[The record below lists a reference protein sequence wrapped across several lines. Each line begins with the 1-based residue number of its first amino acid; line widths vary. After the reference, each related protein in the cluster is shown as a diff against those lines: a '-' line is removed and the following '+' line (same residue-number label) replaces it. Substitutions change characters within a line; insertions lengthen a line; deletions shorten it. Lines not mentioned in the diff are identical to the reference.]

1 MKSRRVRIGLLALCV
16 SLGSLGSISYAAT
29 VNLAWDSNTESDLA
43 GYNIYRA
50 FQACTA
56 QGPLNKVGSVGKV
69 TGATDTVTADGL
81 YCYQI
86 TAFDMANN
94 ESPKSNK
101 AEATVNAVPPV
112 APTNLRVLSVGP

>member
-1 MKSRRVRIGLLALCV
+1 MKSRAFSRIGLLALCV
-16 SLGSLGSISYAAT
+16 FGLGGLAQAAT
-29 VNLAWDSNTESDLA
+29 VNLAWDANTEADLA
-43 GYNIYRA
+43 GYNVYRA

-56 QGPLNKVGSVGKV
+56 QGPLAKVGSVGKV
-69 TGATDTVTADGL
+69 TGAADTVTADGL

-86 TAFDMANN
+86 TAFDTANN